1 MSNETA
7 NPNMVIWDK
16 FSKTD
21 PTKTKNTTV
30 SGQNRTCVD
39 AQYKKMQITKAFGL
53 YGLGWGVVPNSEI
66 YERASFEGGTNLLHY
81 RATAFFVHNGER
93 GEFPIAASI
102 KESYFTKNG
111 QGYLKID
118 DEAVKK
124 VRTDALTKG
133 FTDLGFNADIHMGMF
148 DDQDYVFGAN
158 AVAQMEKE
166 EAQEAAIE
174 KAISELAKYAKEEIS
189 AIQKVQNIAAFNAAM
204 TKLKHKIDVRCRAAN
219 INPTNYIARIDQVM
233 TERNGAQQH
242 AS

>member
-1 MSNETA
+1 MSNETP
-7 NPNMVIWDK
+7 NPNMAIWDK
-16 FSKTD
+16 FSTTN
-21 PTKTKNTTV
+21 PAHTKTMQV
-30 SGQNRTCVD
+30 GGQVRTGVD

-53 YGLGWGVVPNSEI
+53 YGLGWGVVANSEQ
-66 YERASFEGGTNLLHY
+66 YDRTHFENSTCILHY
-81 RATAFFVHNGER
+81 RATAFYVHNGER

-102 KESYFTKNG
+102 KESYITKNG

-133 FTDLGFNADIHMGMF
+133 FTDLGFNADVHMGKF
-148 DDQDYVFGAN
+148 DDQDYVFGVN